1 MPTTKLTGVTI
12 QHLKPSENG
21 MRVNYFDTQHKGL
34 CLRVGKRDK
43 TWSYHYRFGGKMRSP
58 ALGKFARGRV
68 DHMDRA
74 AAIAK
79 ADQIDEQ
86 VIAGLDPKVVSK
98 PVKPKPTTENPNT
111 FEKRVEE
118 YLVLYKQTVKPK
130 TYNHAKA
137 LLTSDH
143 VSNIKHSDVSKI
155 SRSQIVELLEDMDEA
170 PIQANRLHAYL
181 NKFFKW
187 CWDHECCEPSPMV
200 GLKKRFKERPRKRN
214 LTTDEVKKLWKAC
227 IDLGYPWGDWC
238 RFTLATGQRAGE
250 CLKLNR
256 KDVLDNVWLVE
267 GGDPKNDERHRIP
280 LPIIARNII
289 KNAPNQSG
297 PFVFSITDGDRPIS
311 QGGKTYDALYGVIGL
326 STPWQPRDLR
336 RTFQTLGSE
345 ELDLEPFILG
355 VICNQKSIAKPGVA
369 RVYNQAKWVKRKSKE
384 LEKWNRWLLEIVND
398 E

>member
-1 MPTTKLTGVTI
+1 LSTTKLTGVTI
-12 QHLKPSENG
+12 QHLKPSEDG
-21 MRVNYFDTQHKGL
+21 TRVNNFDSGHKGL

-43 TWSYHYRFGGKMRSP
+43 TWAYHYRFDGKMRSP
-58 ALGKFARGRV
+58 ALGKFVPGRV

-79 ADQIDEQ
+79 ANQIDEQ
-86 VIAGLDPKVVSK
+86 VSDGIDPKVVSK
-98 PVKPKPTTENPNT
+98 PVKPKPTTKNPNT
-111 FEKRVEE
+111 FKRRVKE
-118 YLVLYKQTVKPK
+118 YLILYKQTVKPK
-130 TYNHAKA
+130 TYNHAQA
-137 LLTSDH
+137 LLTGEH
-143 VSNIKHSDVSKI
+143 VSTIEHSDVSKI
-155 SRSQIVELLEDMDEA
+155 SRSQIVKLLENMDKV

-181 NKFFKW
+181 NKFFNW

-200 GLKKRFKERPRKRN
+200 GLNKRFKERARKRN
-214 LTTDEVKKLWKAC
+214 LTTDEVKQLWKAC

-238 RFTLATGQRAGE
+238 QFTLATGQRPGE

-256 KDVLDNVWLVE
+256 KDVLDGVWLVE

-289 KNAPNQSG
+289 KNAPKQSE

-311 QGGKTYDALYGVIGL
+311 QGGMTYGKLYEAIGL
-326 STPWQPRDLR
+326 NTPWQPRDLR

-345 ELDLEPFILG
+345 ALDLEPFILG
-355 VICNQKSIAKPGVA
+355 VICNQISVSKPGVA
-369 RVYNQAKWVKRKSKE
+369 KVYNQAKWMKRKKRE
-384 LEKWNRWLLEIVND
+384 LEAWNHWLLEIVSD